1 MVLTSVGIVS
11 VSFVVIGVII
21 AIFQAPS
28 FADAPVILFIV
39 GPFGALLAT
48 WPTAP
53 AQPLGPQGDRRRS
66 GVRSSRT
73 DSPMSPLGGQPVLV

>member
-1 MVLTSVGIVS
+1 MVLTIVGIVS
-11 VSFVVIGVII
+11 DLSVVIGVII
-21 AIFQAPS
+21 DVSQAPS

-39 GPFGALLAT
+39 GPFGALLAP

-73 DSPMSPLGGQPVLV
+73 DSPMSPLGGEPVLV